1 MSQYYNIKGLKVRVS
16 DHEPNER
23 LRGTSDIELYVKS
36 ADNQLLSI
44 ESQIEYICEKRGYDI
59 ADFQEIINDWKDG
72 SYDKDIFVFKN
83 ENEEEEEQSNDG
95 RIAEMRINRN
105 NANEDK
111 LRGYTLSRFASHEEI
126 KSLSE
131 NTGVSQ
137 SFIKKHFN
145 IR

>member
-1 MSQYYNIKGLKVRVS
+1 MSQYYKIKGLKVRVS
-16 DHEPNER
+16 DHEPNWG
-23 LRGTSDIELYVKS
+23 LNGTPDIELYVKS

-59 ADFQEIINDWKDG
+59 AAFQEIINDWKDG

-83 ENEEEEEQSNDG
+83 EYEEEEQSNDG
-95 RIAEMRINRN
+95 RIAEMRINSN

-111 LRGYTLSRFASHEEI
+111 LSGYTLSRFASHEEI

-131 NTGVSQ
+131 KTGVSQ